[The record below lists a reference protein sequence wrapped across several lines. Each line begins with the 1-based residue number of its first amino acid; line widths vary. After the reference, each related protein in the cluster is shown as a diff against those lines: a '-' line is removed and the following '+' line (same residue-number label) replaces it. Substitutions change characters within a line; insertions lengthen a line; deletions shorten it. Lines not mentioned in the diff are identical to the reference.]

1 MQVRVAFLLSWGFT
15 CVSSF
20 TAGHLLP
27 VLGILCPRTNL
38 LRSLCVCVHAC
49 AVCVFV
55 CPCVCMC
62 VCMCVRAVCVCVC
75 VCVCERA
82 RARAR
87 VCVRFCFLSLNLCK
101 WTAFCRLLCCWYFGA
116 SRHAFR
122 VFLQLTVC
130 HCDRRSDN
138 ERIWPNYGPLQSCHA
153 AGWRQLEFRKVCADL
168 WLLQRQP
175 SLEAHP
181 IREFVLQCPMQA

>member
-75 VCVCERA
+75 VCVCASACARTRA
-82 RARAR
+82 CTCLCAFLLPILELVQVDCILQTSVLLVFWSLASCFPRLSTTNSVSLRQE
-87 VCVRFCFLSLNLCK
+87 VRQREDLAQL
-101 WTAFCRLLCCWYFGA
+101 WTAPELSCSRLETIGISEGLCRPLA
-116 SRHAFR
+116 SSTAT
-122 VFLQLTVC
+122 L
-130 HCDRRSDN
+130 S
-138 ERIWPNYGPLQSCHA
+138 
-153 AGWRQLEFRKVCADL
+153 
-168 WLLQRQP
+168 
-175 SLEAHP
+175 
-181 IREFVLQCPMQA
+181 